1 MIHEFLEIF
10 KICHQIIFIILIDSV
25 RPDIRQGYFHNID
38 VSQWIESLKTSESI
52 AQFVNVF
59 QNDLC
64 QLTEKLQQFVF
75 LDIHGRI
82 DVEKMN
88 LYRSMVKKCFSH
100 SKVDVKVSRFRL
112 WI

>member
-1 MIHEFLEIF
+1 
-10 KICHQIIFIILIDSV
+10 

-88 LYRSMVKKCFSH
+88 LYRSMVKKCFPH